1 MSLATCVGATASA
14 ERARNHERVLVTRSP
29 PIVRFERLYLTS
41 FALGL
46 LIWALTWEPLSTRL
60 ASDPRTAGFGWM
72 LAAALALN
80 VAIAL
85 FQWYAVARRGVAWVR
100 WMVVLLT
107 TLHTLALLP
116 GLFGAPL
123 ALPTLLGL
131 VRVALEVTAVTQLF
145 SPAARGWFGLDGA
158 DDEDERDDDREE
170 LA

>member
-1 MSLATCVGATASA
+1 M
-14 ERARNHERVLVTRSP
+14 TRPP

-46 LIWALTWEPLSTRL
+46 LIWALTWNQLSTRL
-60 ASDPRTAGFGWM
+60 ATDPQTAGFGWM
-72 LAAALALN
+72 LVAALGLN
-80 VAIAL
+80 VVIAL

-107 TLHTLALLP
+107 TLHLLGLLP
-116 GLFGAPL
+116 GLFSAPL

-131 VRVALEVTAVTQLF
+131 ARVPLEMTAAAQLF
-145 SPAARGWFGLDGA
+145 APAARDWFGLGEG
-158 DDEDERDDDREE
+158 DDEDDLDGHREE

>member
-1 MSLATCVGATASA
+1 M
-14 ERARNHERVLVTRSP
+14 TRPP

-46 LIWALTWEPLSTRL
+46 LIWALTWEQLSTRL
-60 ASDPRTAGFGWM
+60 AADPRTAAFGWM
-72 LAAALALN
+72 LAAALGLN

-85 FQWYAVARRGVAWVR
+85 FQWYAVTRRGVAWVR

-107 TLHTLALLP
+107 TLHMLALLFS
-116 GLFGAPL
+116 LVGAPL

-131 VRVALEVTAVTQLF
+131 VRVALEVTAVAQLF
-145 SPAARGWFGLDGA
+145 APTVRDWFGLDEA
-158 DDEDERDDDREE
+158 DDDELGGDREE

>member
-1 MSLATCVGATASA
+1 M
-14 ERARNHERVLVTRSP
+14 TRPP

-46 LIWALTWEPLSTRL
+46 LIWALTWNQLSMRL
-60 ASDPRTAGFGWM
+60 ATDPRTAGFGWM
-72 LAAALALN
+72 LAAALGLN

-85 FQWYAVARRGVAWVR
+85 FQWYAVTRRGVAWVR

-107 TLHTLALLP
+107 TLHLLGLLP
-116 GLFGAPL
+116 GLFSAPL

-145 SPAARGWFGLDGA
+145 AVAARGWFGLEEGDD
-158 DDEDERDDDREE
+158 DDELDGHREE
-170 LA
+170 LV

>member
-1 MSLATCVGATASA
+1 MT
-14 ERARNHERVLVTRSP
+14 HPP

-46 LIWALTWEPLSTRL
+46 LIWALTWNQLSTRL
-60 ASDPRTAGFGWM
+60 ATDPRTAGFGWM
-72 LAAALALN
+72 LAAALGLN

-85 FQWYAVARRGVAWVR
+85 FQWYAVTRRGVAWVR

-107 TLHTLALLP
+107 TLHLLGLLP
-116 GLFGAPL
+116 GLFSAPL

-145 SPAARGWFGLDGA
+145 AVAARGWFGLEEGDD
-158 DDEDERDDDREE
+158 DDELDGHREE
-170 LA
+170 LV

>member
-1 MSLATCVGATASA
+1 M
-14 ERARNHERVLVTRSP
+14 TRPP

-46 LIWALTWEPLSTRL
+46 LIWALTWDQLSTRL
-60 ASDPRTAGFGWM
+60 ADDPRTAAFGWM

-85 FQWYAVARRGVAWVR
+85 FQYYAVARRGVAWVR

-107 TLHTLALLP
+107 TLHLLGLLP
-116 GLFGAPL
+116 GLFSAPL
-123 ALPTLLGL
+123 ALPTLFGV
-131 VRVALEVTAVTQLF
+131 VRVALEVTTVAQLF
-145 SPAARGWFGLDGA
+145 SPAARDWFGLDEG
-158 DDEDERDDDREE
+158 DDEDELDGHREE

>member
-1 MSLATCVGATASA
+1 M
-14 ERARNHERVLVTRSP
+14 TRPP

-46 LIWALTWEPLSTRL
+46 LIWALTWEQLSTRL
-60 ASDPRTAGFGWM
+60 AADPRTAAFGWM
-72 LAAALALN
+72 LAAALGLN

-107 TLHTLALLP
+107 TLHTLALLFS
-116 GLFGAPL
+116 LFGAPL

-131 VRVALEVTAVTQLF
+131 VRVALEVTAVAQLF
-145 SPAARGWFGLDGA
+145 APTVRDWFGLDEA
-158 DDEDERDDDREE
+158 DDDGLDGDREE

>member
-1 MSLATCVGATASA
+1 M
-14 ERARNHERVLVTRSP
+14 TRPP

-46 LIWALTWEPLSTRL
+46 LIWALTWEQLSTRL
-60 ASDPRTAGFGWM
+60 AADPRTAAFGWM

-80 VAIAL
+80 VAFAL

-107 TLHTLALLP
+107 TLHMLALLFS
-116 GLFGAPL
+116 LFGAPL
-123 ALPTLLGL
+123 ALPTLLGVL
-131 VRVALEVTAVTQLF
+131 RVALEVTAVAQLF
-145 SPAARGWFGLDGA
+145 APTVRDWFGLDEA
-158 DDEDERDDDREE
+158 DDDGLDGDREE

>member
-1 MSLATCVGATASA
+1 M
-14 ERARNHERVLVTRSP
+14 TRPP

-46 LIWALTWEPLSTRL
+46 LIWALTWEQLRTRL
-60 ASDPRTAGFGWM
+60 AADPRTAAFGWL

-107 TLHTLALLP
+107 TLHLLGLLP
-116 GLFGAPL
+116 GLFSAPL
-123 ALPTLLGL
+123 AAPTLLGL
-131 VRVALEVTAVTQLF
+131 VRVALEVTAVRQLF
-145 SPAARGWFGLDGA
+145 APAARDWFGADSA
-158 DDEDERDDDREE
+158 DDDVEGDREK

>member
-1 MSLATCVGATASA
+1 M
-14 ERARNHERVLVTRSP
+14 TRPP

-46 LIWALTWEPLSTRL
+46 LIWALTWDQLSARL
-60 ASDPRTAGFGWM
+60 AADPRTAAFGWM
-72 LAAALALN
+72 LAAALTLN

-107 TLHTLALLP
+107 TLHLLSLLP

-123 ALPTLLGL
+123 APATLLGL
-131 VRVALEVTAVTQLF
+131 VRVALEVTAVAQLF
-145 SPAARGWFGLDGA
+145 APAARAWFGLDGV
-158 DDEDERDDDREE
+158 DDGDREE

>member
-1 MSLATCVGATASA
+1 M
-14 ERARNHERVLVTRSP
+14 TRPP

-46 LIWALTWEPLSTRL
+46 LIWALTWEQLSTRL
-60 ASDPRTAGFGWM
+60 AADPRTAAFGWM

-100 WMVVLLT
+100 WVVVLLT
-107 TLHTLALLP
+107 TLHLLGLLP
-116 GLFGAPL
+116 GLFIAPL
-123 ALPTLLGL
+123 APPTLLGL
-131 VRVALEVTAVTQLF
+131 VRVVLEVTAAVQLF
-145 SPAARGWFGLDGA
+145 APAARDWFGLDGTGN
-158 DDEDERDDDREE
+158 DGLDGEQEE